1 MAASPQDEGF
11 EARVG
16 VMVFVVTGALR
27 EASAAP
33 RGRAMAWGAAGLAC
47 SLHVLVACLL
57 WRAADDR
64 RPASGRGDDFFVTL
78 LPPPATAPTA
88 RPTYADGPPQARPA
102 EPSPPAPRPSMPA
115 PPAVAAPARS
125 DAAGAAPQGL
135 SPAGSRPAPHAA
147 PAGASPRQRASP
159 SRDAGP
165 SPSSASAPPAAAPA
179 HDFRWRAE
187 DAAALGAPRARG
199 QARVDLA
206 PKAQA
211 EPSALAKGIAQSARP
226 PCRQAHAHLGLLAV
240 PFLLADTVRDG
251 GCKW

>member
-47 SLHVLVACLL
+47 CLHVLVACLL

-64 RPASGRGDDFFVTL
+64 RPAPGRGDDFFVTL

-88 RPTYADGPPQARPA
+88 RPTYADGPPQAGPA
-102 EPSPPAPRPSMPA
+102 EPSPPAARPSMPA
-115 PPAVAAPARS
+115 PPAVAAPA
-125 DAAGAAPQGL
+125 
-135 SPAGSRPAPHAA
+135 
-147 PAGASPRQRASP
+147 GASPRQRASP
-159 SRDAGP
+159 PRDAGP
-165 SPSSASAPPAAAPA
+165 SSSSASAPPAAAPA

-187 DAAALGAPRARG
+187 DAAALGPPRARG

-206 PKAQA
+206 PKAPA

>member
-47 SLHVLVACLL
+47 CLHVLVACLL

-64 RPASGRGDDFFVTL
+64 RPAPGRGDDFFVTL

-88 RPTYADGPPQARPA
+88 RPTYADGPPQAGPA
-102 EPSPPAPRPSMPA
+102 EPSPPAARPSM
-115 PPAVAAPARS
+115 
-125 DAAGAAPQGL
+125 
-135 SPAGSRPAPHAA
+135 PAPHAA

-159 SRDAGP
+159 PRDAGP
-165 SPSSASAPPAAAPA
+165 SSSSASAPPAAAPA

-206 PKAQA
+206 PKAPA

-240 PFLLADTVRDG
+240 PFLLADTVRDS

>member
-1 MAASPQDEGF
+1 
-11 EARVG
+11 
-16 VMVFVVTGALR
+16 
-27 EASAAP
+27 
-33 RGRAMAWGAAGLAC
+33 MAWGAAGLAC
-47 SLHVLVACLL
+47 CLHVLVACLL

-64 RPASGRGDDFFVTL
+64 RPAPGRGDGFFVTL

-88 RPTYADGPPQARPA
+88 RPTYADGPPQAGPA
-102 EPSPPAPRPSMPA
+102 KPSPPAPRPSMPA
-115 PPAVAAPARS
+115 PPAVAAPA
-125 DAAGAAPQGL
+125 
-135 SPAGSRPAPHAA
+135 
-147 PAGASPRQRASP
+147 GASPRQRASP
-159 SRDAGP
+159 PRDAGP
-165 SPSSASAPPAAAPA
+165 SSSSASAPPAAAPA

-206 PKAQA
+206 PKAPA
-211 EPSALAKGIAQSARP
+211 EPSVLAKGIAQSARP

>member
-47 SLHVLVACLL
+47 CLHVLVACLL

-64 RPASGRGDDFFVTL
+64 RPAPGRGDDFFVTL

-88 RPTYADGPPQARPA
+88 RPTYADGPPQAGPA

-115 PPAVAAPARS
+115 PPAVAAPA
-125 DAAGAAPQGL
+125 GAL
-135 SPAGSRPAPHAA
+135 
-147 PAGASPRQRASP
+147 PRQRASLP
-159 SRDAGP
+159 RDAGP
-165 SPSSASAPPAAAPA
+165 SSSSASAPPAAAPA

-206 PKAQA
+206 PKAPA

>member
-47 SLHVLVACLL
+47 CLHVLVACLL

-64 RPASGRGDDFFVTL
+64 RPAPGRGDDFFVTL

-88 RPTYADGPPQARPA
+88 RPTYADGPPQAGPA
-102 EPSPPAPRPSMPA
+102 EPSPPAARPSMPA
-115 PPAVAAPARS
+115 PPAVAAPA
-125 DAAGAAPQGL
+125 
-135 SPAGSRPAPHAA
+135 
-147 PAGASPRQRASP
+147 GASPRQRASP
-159 SRDAGP
+159 PRDAGP
-165 SPSSASAPPAAAPA
+165 SSSSASAPPAAAPA

-206 PKAQA
+206 PKAPA